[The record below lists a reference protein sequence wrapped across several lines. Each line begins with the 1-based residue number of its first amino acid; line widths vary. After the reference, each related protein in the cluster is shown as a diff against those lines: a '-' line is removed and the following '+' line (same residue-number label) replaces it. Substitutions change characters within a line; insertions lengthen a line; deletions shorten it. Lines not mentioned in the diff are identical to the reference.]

1 MLNRKSDINEL
12 LAESFDLL
20 QQIENGYAG
29 AKNNEE
35 IIQIAK
41 PKVKSC
47 LEHLRSCLD
56 YIATDLSN
64 ITNSS
69 KTPRNVHFPYGKDRK
84 IFTKSLN
91 SNLPDLSSNYRGIIE
106 KIQPYNSG
114 DKWLLHLCRT
124 VNFNKHTELQQQA
137 RVNSDNSTTT
147 IGNLVR
153 MEGGGNLTVGEIY
166 VNGVHKNPKGPLV
179 VTKDKSIKDI
189 VDETGIDIPIE
200 RRYEWV
206 KFVLKGTELDVRELL
221 TKSHGEI
228 TNLVSEIYSA

>member
-1 MLNRKSDINEL
+1 VLNRKSDINEL

-69 KTPRNVHFPYGKDRK
+69 KTTRNVHFPYGKDIK

-124 VNFNKHTELQQQA
+124 VNFNKHTELQQQV

-147 IGNLVR
+147 IRNIVR
-153 MEGGGNLTVGEIY
+153 MEGGGNLTVREIY

-179 VTKDKSIKDI
+179 ITKDKSIKDI
-189 VDETGIDIPIE
+189 VDETGINIPIE
-200 RRYEWV
+200 RKYEWV